1 MPVLALASSDRDA
14 AAATAATAATAA
26 KTKRSWPRQ
35 SHGPPGAPTLAHQ
48 LTTDIIFAAVND
60 DDDDPVPLLKQQLAH
75 AIVEFLGPS
84 GEGNM
89 ASRLGVDQ
97 PRASNL
103 QHGRL
108 ERFSLQQ
115 LVRFVARADG
125 EVTLTVRWRSR
136 RVWIIPRPPR
146 RPPRRGPRVP

>member
-1 MPVLALASSDRDA
+1 
-14 AAATAATAATAA
+14 
-26 KTKRSWPRQ
+26 
-35 SHGPPGAPTLAHQ
+35 
-48 LTTDIIFAAVND
+48 VND
-60 DDDDPVPLLKQQLAH
+60 DSDPVPLLKWQLAR
-75 AIVEFLGPS
+75 AILDYLGAS
-84 GEGNM
+84 GQGNM

-146 RPPRRGPRVP
+146 RRDPAP